1 MEINTEAVASRNV
14 VTVGVRGIVAECATP
29 IDATRIAACINACR
43 GVSTHALGVGL
54 RPMSQVTQAV
64 TSALAKIDDARAV
77 LKGLG
82 A

>member
-1 MEINTEAVASRNV
+1 MEINTEAVTSRNV
-14 VTVGVRGIVAECATP
+14 VTMGARGIVAECATP
-29 IDATRIAACINACR
+29 LDAIRIAACINACR
-43 GVSTHALGVGL
+43 GVSTYSLGVGI
-54 RPMSQVTQAV
+54 RPMSRVTQAV